1 MNTDPKSDD
10 GSIARRLARL
20 GLSLPP
26 PIVAPG
32 SVALP
37 FPFVHVVGRRV
48 FVSGHGPQAPDGSL
62 APLRGKLGR
71 ELDLTQ
77 GREAARLTALS
88 VLGSL
93 QRALGSLDAIGRWC
107 RVFGMVAS
115 APGFNRQPEVIN
127 GFSALILEVFGDE
140 VGLHARSA
148 VGMAELPFDIPVEV
162 EAEIE
167 LRDDGPLG

>member
-1 MNTDPKSDD
+1 M
-10 GSIARRLARL
+10 
-20 GLSLPP
+20 
-26 PIVAPG
+26 
-32 SVALP
+32 
-37 FPFVHVVGRRV
+37 
-48 FVSGHGPQAPDGSL
+48 
-62 APLRGKLGR
+62 
-71 ELDLTQ
+71 
-77 GREAARLTALS
+77 
-88 VLGSL
+88 LGSL